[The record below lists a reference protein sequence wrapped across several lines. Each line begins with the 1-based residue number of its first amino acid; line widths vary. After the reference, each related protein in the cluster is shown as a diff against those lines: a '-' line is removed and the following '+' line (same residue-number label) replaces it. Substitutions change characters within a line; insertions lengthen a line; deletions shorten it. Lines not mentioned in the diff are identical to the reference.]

1 MTGDPAMITG
11 SVQESDLARVS
22 RLARALTEVE
32 RGQPA
37 LAGCRSA
44 GASVVGLVGPPGVG
58 KSSVISALAALARQR
73 GESVVVLA
81 VDPSSPVTGG
91 AVLGDRIRLHT
102 HGSDPLVFVRSFAS
116 RGHPGGLAAA
126 IPDAV
131 QTALALGW
139 DRVFV
144 EPVGG
149 GQNDIEIASCADIV
163 LLVLS
168 PESGDDVQAL
178 KAGILELADIIVVN
192 KADRPGA
199 QSFLRVLRSSVRGV
213 GGATAPQCML
223 LSVPE
228 RSGLAELDE
237 ALRTDQPVRSRRD
250 AAHIASITNEL
261 LALAQHALSDPAVR
275 ASVLDLI
282 GAGRRAEAAQL
293 VLRELVRG

>member
-1 MTGDPAMITG
+1 MTG
-11 SVQESDLARVS
+11 SVQDSDLAKVS
-22 RLARALTEVE
+22 KLAKALTEVE
-32 RGQPA
+32 HGHPA
-37 LAGCRSA
+37 LPGSRPP

-58 KSSVISALAALARQR
+58 KSTVISALATRARQR
-73 GESVVVLA
+73 GESVAVLA
-81 VDPSSPVTGG
+81 VDPSSPITGG
-91 AVLGDRIRLHT
+91 ALLGDRIRMNA
-102 HGSDPLVFVRSFAS
+102 HGADPLVFVRSFAS

-139 DRVFV
+139 DRIFI

-199 QSFLRVLRSSVRGV
+199 QSFLRVLQSALAGP
-213 GGATAPQCML
+213 TAPGCMM
-223 LSVPE
+223 LSVPD
-228 RSGLAELDE
+228 GTGIAELDE
-237 ALRTDQPVRSRRD
+237 ALRTQKPVRSRRD
-250 AAHIASITNEL
+250 AAL
-261 LALAQHALSDPAVR
+261 LASVMNEVVALARRALSDPAVR
-275 ASVLDLI
+275 AGVLRLMHD
-282 GAGRRAEAAQL
+282 GRRAEAAERL
-293 VLRELVRG
+293 LRELPHG